1 VAEPSRFDRLKRL
14 LPVRVGLRYSEVDAG
29 NWSAAI
35 ALNVLIS
42 LFPMVLTI
50 LFLVSLF
57 LRSPASYDAVLAQF
71 ARVLPGGVDGDA
83 YKELYNTLNA
93 IRSGTGLLAFLSVAG
108 LMWTGAGLFG
118 CIEAALGRVHGYRPR
133 DFVRGKLVHFGMIL
147 IMFVLTLVGIG
158 SSAALATLGPV
169 AERHGAGNILTG
181 TSGAALNV
189 VLGTITGLLLF
200 GMIYGVLPRGRTGLR
215 PIWPGTLLAG
225 VGFELLT
232 LLFPLY
238 IRLTEGGNRYGAT
251 FGLLLV
257 LITYCAFL
265 AQLLMIGA
273 CLNDVLAPPH
283 GARGAVTSPAT
294 PATARPGTTVDEGAT
309 SVALP
314 AAADPG
320 GVRTP

>member
-1 VAEPSRFDRLKRL
+1 MAEPSRFDRLKRL
-14 LPVRVGLRYSEVDAG
+14 LPVRVGLRYAEVDAG

-35 ALNVLIS
+35 ALNVLIA

-50 LFLVSLF
+50 LLLVSLF
-57 LRSPASYDAVLAQF
+57 LRSPDSYDAVLAQF
-71 ARVLPGGVDGDA
+71 ARVLPGGVNGDA
-83 YKELYNTLNA
+83 YAELYRTLNA
-93 IRSGTGLLAFLSVAG
+93 VRSGTGLLAVLSVGG

-118 CIEAALGRVHGYRPR
+118 CIEAALGKVHGYQPR

-158 SSAALATLGPV
+158 SSAALALLGPV
-169 AERHGAGNILTG
+169 AESHGAGNIFTG
-181 TSGAALNV
+181 TSGFLLNI
-189 VLGTITGLLLF
+189 VLGTLTGLLLF
-200 GMIYGVLPRGRTGLR
+200 GMIYGVLPRGRNGLR
-215 PIWPGTLLAG
+215 PILPGTVLAG

-273 CLNDVLAPPH
+273 CLNDVLD
-283 GARGAVTSPAT
+283 ARPRRRPLVTSTAT

-309 SVALP
+309 TVATTV
-314 AAADPG
+314 AANPDA
-320 GVRTP
+320 VRTP